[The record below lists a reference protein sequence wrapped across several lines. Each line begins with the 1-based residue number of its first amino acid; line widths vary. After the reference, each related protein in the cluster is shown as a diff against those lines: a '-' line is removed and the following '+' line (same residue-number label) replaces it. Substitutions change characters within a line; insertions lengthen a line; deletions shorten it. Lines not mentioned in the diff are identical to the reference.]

1 MARRRAP
8 VPGWSLLLLAAILIG
23 QITGRSHGQGDGGL
37 QDRLSQVKDVRGHN
51 DIARAMWLLCACSA
65 SITLLSDP
73 RVPWRRT

>member
-65 SITLLSDP
+65 SITLL
-73 RVPWRRT
+73 